1 MYALPQT
8 NLLKFSFIGLLTAN
22 RYIHNNLLVSKINTA
37 YIRLNFPLN
46 PDFKCFRAGR
56 TPI

>member
-8 NLLKFSFIGLLTAN
+8 NLFKFSFIGLLTAN
-22 RYIHNNLLVSKINTA
+22 CYIHNNLFVSKINTV

-56 TPI
+56 TSI